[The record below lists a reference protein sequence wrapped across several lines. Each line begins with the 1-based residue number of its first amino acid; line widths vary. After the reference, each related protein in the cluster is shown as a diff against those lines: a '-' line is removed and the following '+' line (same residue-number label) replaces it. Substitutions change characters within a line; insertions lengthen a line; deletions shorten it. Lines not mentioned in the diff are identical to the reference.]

1 MPMERFWQLSLLEI
15 TDFMDSKVRSMK
27 REQKQ
32 KLTDLHFLTQD
43 IGQYTAL
50 ALHGSDNV
58 RIMELWDFFPQLFA
72 EEKEES
78 KRVQASQ
85 MAVYQAQMLDYALRH
100 NHKRKGGDG

>member
-1 MPMERFWQLSLLEI
+1 MERFWQLSLLEI

-32 KLTDLHFLTQD
+32 KLTDLHFLAQD